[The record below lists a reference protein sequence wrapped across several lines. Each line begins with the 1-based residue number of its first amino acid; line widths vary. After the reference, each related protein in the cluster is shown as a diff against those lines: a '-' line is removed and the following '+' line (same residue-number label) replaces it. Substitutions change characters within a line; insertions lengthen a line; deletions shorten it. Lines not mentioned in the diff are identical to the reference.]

1 MISSLIEN
9 YAYFYC
15 NLNRCRNYNLNSN
28 VKKGEMNEL
37 LHNLPE
43 ELPRVQSRVEY
54 RQTKDFH
61 DWFYRFLKEKLK
73 EKF

>member
-1 MISSLIEN
+1 
-9 YAYFYC
+9 
-15 NLNRCRNYNLNSN
+15 
-28 VKKGEMNEL
+28 MNEL